1 MVTAFVGC
9 TKGKKFV
16 DADGYEHLLCL
27 DEEGNTVLNDEGKLV
42 VYITEP
48 DGKIREDDDGEPM
61 TGYVAFPEQVIKGNT
76 LETPDYKITL
86 SDEWELQE
94 NGKFVRKDNEKITI
108 SIIKVGTPTKKGLKE
123 LFNEQANIAKAFIEV
138 FKTRYP
144 IITENTVDGVF
155 SLKNIEYKTLEYKMR
170 KEENGPVLYY
180 SNTMCFI
187 YNNQFYQAN
196 LSCDE
201 GSYDETLNLCDII
214 DANLIMK

>member
-1 MVTAFVGC
+1 MEKKIIAIALVLVLMVTAFVGC

-94 NGKFVRKDNEKITI
+94 N
-108 SIIKVGTPTKKGLKE
+108 
-123 LFNEQANIAKAFIEV
+123 
-138 FKTRYP
+138 
-144 IITENTVDGVF
+144 
-155 SLKNIEYKTLEYKMR
+155 
-170 KEENGPVLYY
+170 
-180 SNTMCFI
+180 
-187 YNNQFYQAN
+187 
-196 LSCDE
+196 
-201 GSYDETLNLCDII
+201 
-214 DANLIMK
+214 